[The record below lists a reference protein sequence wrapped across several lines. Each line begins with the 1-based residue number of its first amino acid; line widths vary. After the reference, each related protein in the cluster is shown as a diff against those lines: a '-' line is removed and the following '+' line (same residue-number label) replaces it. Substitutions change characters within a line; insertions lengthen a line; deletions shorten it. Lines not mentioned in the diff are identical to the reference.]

1 MKALIQSIF
10 FLCALV
16 VGVHLW
22 GTHYQSS
29 RRAELAAAVE
39 AAKAARFAP
48 DGQGFIPLPMPV
60 GAPSNRVV
68 ILLPS
73 DGSKAAEQ
81 RTRDLE
87 KSLVL
92 ARVMF
97 FRMAK
102 ADVKST
108 DDDEA
113 SKVKEVVE
121 GDLPIVFINGRVKN
135 NPTSE
140 EVVAEFKAVGTMGK
154 VASNR

>member
-1 MKALIQSIF
+1 MI
-10 FLCALV
+10 

-22 GTHYQSS
+22 GTHYQTS

-48 DGQGFIPLPMPV
+48 DTQGFIPLPMPS

-68 ILLPS
+68 IILPP

-81 RTRDLE
+81 RARDIE

-97 FRMAK
+97 FRMTKTDITA
-102 ADVKST
+102 ADE
-108 DDDEA
+108 DETA
-113 SKVKEVVE
+113 KVKEVVA

-135 NPTSE
+135 NPTSA
-140 EVVAEFKAVGTMGK
+140 EVVAEFKAVGAGTK
-154 VASNR
+154 IASNR